1 MRLPEGWTE
10 GMRDV
15 WRHGDARAE
24 TLEANNGRTFA
35 AIEGPCRSTKEESE
49 ADLERM
55 VWALEGGDPRAR
67 VVELETWNAAL
78 AEEVEKATTRADLSD
93 KALDYARKEIAGLR
107 AEIERME
114 ARERQRHPVMRKI
127 EHALY
132 VLRGVK

>member
-10 GMRDV
+10 GTRDV
-15 WRHGDARAE
+15 WSHGDARAE

-35 AIEGPCRSTKEESE
+35 AIEGPTRATKEEAE

-78 AEEVEKATTRADLSD
+78 AQEVEKANTRADLSD
-93 KALDYARKEIAGLR
+93 KALNYARQEIADLR
-107 AEIERME
+107 AQINRME
-114 ARERQRHPVMRKI
+114 ARERRRHPVMRKI
-127 EHALY
+127 AHALY
-132 VLRGVK
+132 VLRGAE